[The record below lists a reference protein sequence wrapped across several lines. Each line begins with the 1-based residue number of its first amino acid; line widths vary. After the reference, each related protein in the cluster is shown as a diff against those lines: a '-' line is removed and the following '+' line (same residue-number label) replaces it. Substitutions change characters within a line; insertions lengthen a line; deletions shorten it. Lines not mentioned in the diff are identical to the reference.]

1 MKFGMRKPSLKKSF
15 KARTT
20 GKIKRQAKSA
30 INPIYGKKGVGFVKN
45 PSKSIKNSIYHKT
58 TFSIFDLFKSN
69 KKSPN
74 NSESTYQKNTKQT
87 VTLSDV
93 EKMNSTQ
100 KTQLYHTIQTQ
111 YSTFYNEYYN
121 EMQKIEKNY
130 SLFINNDLEEKY
142 FNIVLNCYNNILEKI
157 ETYKNLQMMNNK
169 LTGTNQLSHKNNAY
183 ICMAKA
189 YEKIGDYTKAI
200 EVCYQAIK
208 DGFPDDGTKNGF
220 EGRLKKLQKMSA
232 K

>member
-1 MKFGMRKPSLKKSF
+1 MKFGMRKPSIKKSF

-20 GKIKRQAKSA
+20 GRIKRQAKSA

-45 PSKSIKNSIYHKT
+45 PSKSVKNSIYHKT
-58 TFSIFDLFKSN
+58 TFSIFDLFKSH
-69 KKSPN
+69 KKSTN
-74 NSESTYQKNTKQT
+74 NSTCKNDTKQT
-87 VTLSDV
+87 VTLNDV
-93 EKMNSTQ
+93 DKMSSTQ

-111 YSTFYNEYYN
+111 YSTFYNEYYT

-130 SLFINNDLEEKY
+130 SLFINNNFEDKY
-142 FNIVLNCYNNILEKI
+142 FNTILNCYNNILEKI

-169 LTGTNQLSHKNNAY
+169 LTGNNNLSTKNNAY

-189 YEKIGDYTKAI
+189 YEKIGNYQKAI

-208 DGFPDDGTKNGF
+208 DEFPDDGTKNGF
-220 EGRLKKLQKMSA
+220 EGRIKKLQKISA

>member
-1 MKFGMRKPSLKKSF
+1 MKFGMRKPSIKKSF

-45 PSKSIKNSIYHKT
+45 PSKSVKNSIYHKT
-58 TFSIFDLFKSN
+58 TFSIFDLFKSH
-69 KKSPN
+69 KKSTN
-74 NSESTYQKNTKQT
+74 NSTCKNDTKQT
-87 VTLSDV
+87 VTLNDV
-93 EKMNSTQ
+93 DKMSSTQ

-111 YSTFYNEYYN
+111 YSTFYNEYYT

-130 SLFINNDLEEKY
+130 SLFINNNLEEKY
-142 FNIVLNCYNNILEKI
+142 FNVILNCYNNIIEKI
-157 ETYKNLQMMNNK
+157 ETYRNLQMMNNK
-169 LTGTNQLSHKNNAY
+169 LTGNNELSHKNNAY

-189 YEKIGDYTKAI
+189 YEKIRNYQKAI

-220 EGRLKKLQKMSA
+220 EGRIKKLQKISA